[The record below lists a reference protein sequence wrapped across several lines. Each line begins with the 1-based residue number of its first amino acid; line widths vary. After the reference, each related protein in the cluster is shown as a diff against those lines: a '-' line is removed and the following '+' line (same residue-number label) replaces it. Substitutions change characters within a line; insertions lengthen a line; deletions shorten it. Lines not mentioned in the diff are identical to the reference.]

1 MTTVTRI
8 PGFRSNRKMQV
19 AAYIRVSTTM
29 GKQEESF
36 ENQKTYYEQKIK
48 DNPEWELAGIY
59 GDEMSGTHSKNREE
73 FQKLISDAMEGKI
86 DLILCKSVS
95 RWARNMRI
103 SENMKWTYRQKKTQ
117 GKFYGRKGMYY
128 GYDTKDDEFKA
139 NADAEN
145 VRYIFESYAN
155 GLGMKEIADELNTR
169 GIKNKKEREWTRGT
183 VKYILKNE
191 VYVGDVIFNKTPSR
205 NVISGEID
213 KDWEARYVKDHHAG
227 IISRELWDAVQKRM
241 AERRKRNTKGIA
253 LFSPSSEGR

>member
-1 MTTVTRI
+1 MGRKHVKLLNGNGIHVIFEEQGIDTRNTGVI
-8 PGFRSNRKMQV
+8 FQLNLAHAV
-19 AAYIRVSTTM
+19 A
-29 GKQEESF
+29 ES
-36 ENQKTYYEQKIK
+36 ESE
-48 DNPEWELAGIY
+48 
-59 GDEMSGTHSKNREE
+59 S
-73 FQKLISDAMEGKI
+73 
-86 DLILCKSVS
+86 
-95 RWARNMRI
+95 I